1 VFTPEEQ
8 KATLRKGEREI
19 SDFSKIR
26 ERAWKELPGKFWGPQ
41 IWDYEY
47 VDEKG
52 DFYHYWPIKEGIII
66 TKWYKQ

>member
-1 VFTPEEQ
+1 VFSPEEQ
-8 KATLRKGEREI
+8 KATLRRGGRETP
-19 SDFSKIR
+19 DYSKIK
-26 ERAWKELPGKFWGPQ
+26 ERAWKELPGKFWGPE

-52 DFYHYWPIKEGIII
+52 NFYHYWPTKEGITI